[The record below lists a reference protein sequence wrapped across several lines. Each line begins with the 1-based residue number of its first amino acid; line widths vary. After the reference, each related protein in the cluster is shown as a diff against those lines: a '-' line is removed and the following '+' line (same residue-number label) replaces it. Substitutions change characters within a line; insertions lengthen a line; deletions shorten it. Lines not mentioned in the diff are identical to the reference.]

1 VGKVGGGDELGQLAC
16 LMHDWSPLP
25 VKSSRKSMPSMI
37 YISGY
42 ICHAVLVLTLS
53 QRRLSKK
60 ARNRQ

>member
-1 VGKVGGGDELGQLAC
+1 
-16 LMHDWSPLP
+16 
-25 VKSSRKSMPSMI
+25 MPSMI